1 MAGKK
6 QQKRVKI
13 HLVEGSGVPK
23 NPVENYANAVVF
35 IVEAGESAI
44 TARDRK
50 EIEDKIK
57 ETLKKQG
64 HEVVRPNA
72 KLAQEVAKATA

>member
-6 QQKRVKI
+6 QQKRVK
-13 HLVEGSGVPK
+13 VQVSEGADGPK
-23 NPVENYANAVVF
+23 NSFESLESVVF
-35 IVEAGESAI
+35 FSVEASGGPI

-50 EIEDKIK
+50 EIEEAIK
-57 ETLKKQG
+57 ATLSKQG

-72 KLAQEVAKATA
+72 KLNTEAAAS